1 MNLSLRK
8 SRFRITIVAGLLAL
22 FAFTS
27 LFTIYQDGK
36 DLTAAYA
43 SSSGNNTDT
52 VGWLECISTIAACIG
67 AIGKGIVK
75 CTKHGWLTKECAQAA
90 GAAAVVCAD
99 AITDCNFTPDYP
111 QIWVDN
117 GWV

>member
-8 SRFRITIVAGLLAL
+8 SRFRITITAGLLAL

-43 SSSGNNTDT
+43 SSSGNNT
-52 VGWLECISTIAACIG
+52 VGWLECVSTIAACAG
-67 AIGKGIVK
+67 AIGKGVVK
-75 CTKHGWLTKECAQAA
+75 CIKHGWLSTKCAQAA

-99 AITDCNFTPDYP
+99 AITDCNYTPNYP
-111 QIWVDN
+111 QVWVNN